1 MLKDKTFLVTGG
13 TRGIGKATVKTL
25 IELGANVA
33 FTYNTNKGLAEEIC
47 AEFDDENKIFA
58 VQADARNF
66 AQAKEAIKKV
76 KERFNK
82 LHGIV
87 INAGVAKNKPFYL
100 MKEEDW
106 ESIIQTNLN
115 GTFNYARAAIF
126 DFIKQNH
133 GRIVCVSSVSAF
145 KGFEGQTNYSA
156 TKSGQIGFVKTLA
169 KEVAPYDVTVNAVA
183 PGRIETDMWD
193 SITESDK
200 DKLLKDIPL
209 GRAGNPSEVAE
220 AICFLL
226 GSNYITGSIL
236 TIDGGL
242 SL

>member
-1 MLKDKTFLVTGG
+1 MLKDKAYLVTGG
-13 TRGIGKATVKTL
+13 TRGIGKATVKAL
-25 IELGANVA
+25 IDLGANVA
-33 FTYNTNKGLAEEIC
+33 FTYNTNKSLAEEIC
-47 AEFDDENKIFA
+47 EELGDKDKIFA

-66 AQAKEAIKKV
+66 SQAKETILKV

-106 ESIIQTNLN
+106 ENVIQTNLN
-115 GTFNYARAAIF
+115 GTINYARAAIF

-145 KGFEGQTNYSA
+145 KSFEGQTNYSA
-156 TKSGQIGFVKTLA
+156 TKAGQMGFVKTLA
-169 KEVAPYDVTVNAVA
+169 KEVARYDVTVNAVA
-183 PGRIETDMWD
+183 PGRIETGMWD
-193 SITESDK
+193 SIAESDK
-200 DKLLKDIPL
+200 GKLLSDIPL
-209 GRAGNPSEVAE
+209 GRAGVPSEVAD

-226 GSNYITGSIL
+226 VSNYITGSIL